1 MEIFR
6 KLSFLFFS
14 IGNTPRYDKCFN
26 GVHIFRMNQRNRM
39 IQRRLLHLHNNF
51 NPSATTTADA
61 ATTAPT
67 TAMLT
72 RILLLPVASQDSPT
86 SLKMSMLRRIKRK
99 TRHWKL
105 KNVIQKKI
113 HLRTKM

>member
-1 MEIFR
+1 
-6 KLSFLFFS
+6 
-14 IGNTPRYDKCFN
+14 
-26 GVHIFRMNQRNRM
+26 M
-39 IQRRLLHLHNNF
+39 IKRRLLHLHNNF
-51 NPSATTTADA
+51 NPSATTTAD
-61 ATTAPT
+61 TAT

-105 KNVIQKKI
+105 KNVIQQKI